1 MFKTEGLSGLFKG
14 NIVNLGAS
22 APFTALE
29 FYFYEVYKNNL
40 FPSIEKKDLTFLHK
54 VLCGALTGVSA

>member
-1 MFKTEGLSGLFKG
+1 MGTINSIKFMFKTEGLSGLFKG
-14 NIVNLGAS
+14 NLVNLGAS

-40 FPSIEKKDLTFLHK
+40 FPNIER
-54 VLCGALTGVSA
+54 